1 MTKRWRRIGKIGGG
15 VLALAVAGAAIFIAT
30 FDADSQKP
38 RIAAA
43 VKQATGRDLRLG
55 GPIRLGWSLRPTLVL
70 GDVAFSNPPGFSR
83 PDMATV
89 ERVEVQLGLLPLLS
103 HRIEIDRLTVVKP
116 DIRLET
122 DAQGQGNWVFVPQSA
137 IAASPGTGGAPAGTK
152 AEPLIVVVN
161 AVRLTDGVFA
171 WHDGKTGH
179 TSTVAAKEIATLTGS
194 LDAPLHVTA
203 SLALDGTELAI
214 AIDTGPLAALT
225 GGAGGAPFPV
235 KVSVKAGGASIGA
248 EGSIAKP
255 ATGEGIDLALTANIP
270 DLTALSSL
278 AHRDLPAVKALV
290 FGAKL
295 SGNAKELTLRDLKAT
310 SSLGDLGGDL
320 TIALAPRTRLSG
332 TLASKSFDADGVMA
346 ATAAKPA
353 APSVPGL
360 PTPTAAGRG
369 LIPDTNLPFEPL
381 HALDADLRVSV
392 GALRLGGTDYK
403 GIAGHIVLKDGV
415 LDLDPAQADLPEAHV
430 ALSLRAD
437 ASKPE
442 PVVHLKLEAPGI
454 ALQPLLVALGQPAYA
469 TGTLEVRTDL
479 HGSGPSPHAIAASL
493 DGYLGLAMPGGT
505 VDLKRLGGAATVVT
519 EALKPANGAAGANA
533 VRCFALRL
541 DFAKGVGT
549 VRALALGSK
558 LLNADGSGSVN
569 LGDETLALNL
579 RSRTVIGKTAVTMP
593 VRVSGPMARPQT
605 KVDEIGI
612 AEANAAAIGS
622 LLGGQAGA
630 ILGAA
635 KQPAGGGD
643 VCPLA
648 MAVAR
653 GQAAPAA
660 VAEDAPAAAAPAPG
674 PQPKLP
680 NAGQLL
686 KQLFH

>member
-1 MTKRWRRIGKIGGG
+1 MTVRWRRIGMIGGG
-15 VLALAVAGAAIFIAT
+15 VLALAVVGLGVFIAT
-30 FDADSQKP
+30 FDADAQKP

-89 ERVEVQLGLLPLLS
+89 ERVEVQLGLLPLLN

-122 DAQGQGNWVFVPQSA
+122 DAQGQGNWVFAPQA
-137 IAASPGTGGAPAGTK
+137 PVAAQPATGGAPAGTK
-152 AEPLIVVVN
+152 AEPLTVVVN
-161 AVRLTDGVFA
+161 AVRLDNGVFA
-171 WHDGKTGH
+171 WHDGKSGQ
-179 TSTVAAKEIATLTGS
+179 TSTLSVKEIASLTGS
-194 LDAPLHVTA
+194 PNAPLHVTA
-203 SLALDGTELAI
+203 SLALDGTDLAI
-214 AIDTGPLAALT
+214 AIDTGPLASLT

-235 KVSVKAGGASIGA
+235 KVSVKAAGASIGI

-255 ATGEGIDLALTANIP
+255 AAGEGIELALTANIP
-270 DLTALSSL
+270 DLAALSPL
-278 AHRDLPAVKALV
+278 AHRDLPGVKALV
-290 FGAKL
+290 AGAKL
-295 SGNAKELTLRDLKAT
+295 SGNAKEWTLHDLKTA
-310 SSLGDLGGDL
+310 SSLGDLAGEL
-320 TIALAPRTRLSG
+320 TIGLAPRTRISG
-332 TLASKSFDADGVMA
+332 TVTSRSFDADGLMA
-346 ATAAKPA
+346 PASGKTA
-353 APSVPGL
+353 APSVPAL
-360 PTPTAAGRG
+360 PAPAAAGKG
-369 LIPDTNLPFEPL
+369 LIPDTPLPFGPL
-381 HALDADLRVSV
+381 RALDADVHVSI
-392 GALRLGGTDYK
+392 GALRFGGTDYK
-403 GIAGHIVLKDGV
+403 GIAGHAVLKDGV
-415 LDLDPAQADLPEAHV
+415 LDLDPAQADLPEGHV

-437 ASKPE
+437 TSKQD

-454 ALQPLLVALGQPAYA
+454 ALQPLLVTLGQPAYA
-469 TGTLEVRTDL
+469 TGTLEVRADL
-479 HGSGPSPHAIAASL
+479 HGSGLSPHAIAASL
-493 DGYLGLAMPGGT
+493 DGYLGMAMPGGT

-519 EALKPANGAAGANA
+519 EALKPANGASGANA

-549 VRALALGSK
+549 VKALALGSA

-579 RSRTVIGKTAVTMP
+579 RSRAVLGGTAITMP

-605 KVDEIGI
+605 KVDEVGI
-612 AEANAAAIGS
+612 AQANAATLGS

-630 ILGAA
+630 VLGTA

-643 VCPLA
+643 VCPVA

-660 VAEDAPAAAAPAPG
+660 AAEDTPAAAAPAPG